1 MMSSKQPFRF
11 SLKHPNAKLIP
22 SLALSPTLP
31 QDEHCL
37 WSNWM
42 EVCIVF
48 QSCLHAIP
56 VKGIRNEDRVCTFGF
71 TQLYHVKLD
80 NTGQCG
86 PAGLSLPAE
95 VFLSLKSA
103 LWRESDQVPR
113 LPVFALDGYYC
124 AL

>member
-1 MMSSKQPFRF
+1 
-11 SLKHPNAKLIP
+11 
-22 SLALSPTLP
+22 
-31 QDEHCL
+31 
-37 WSNWM
+37 M

-56 VKGIRNEDRVCTFGF
+56 GKGIRNEDRVCTFGF

-80 NTGQCG
+80 NTVAVG
-86 PAGLSLPAE
+86 PAGLSLSLPAE

-103 LWRESDQVPR
+103 LWRKSDQVPR